1 MSVHQGKPV
10 LPRVVATAAVIFITT
25 LSATAVGP
33 ACAQTASALIKEGND
48 AYRHDEC
55 VRAAARYY
63 ALQVHYPD
71 WLTESQS
78 RTIYDRIAWC
88 EQNSTVNA
96 SSKTDQ
102 AGAPDPTNKPG
113 GTLGLSP
120 PASDRCR
127 LYAQIAV
134 AQYRVNR
141 VDGCGYSD
149 SRWTDDYHAHYDWC
163 AAVGNDALDAENMAR
178 QRGLIT
184 CHRH

>member
-1 MSVHQGKPV
+1 MHQGKSV
-10 LPRVVATAAVIFITT
+10 LPRVVAIAAAVLIMT

-33 ACAQTASALIKEGND
+33 AYAQTANALIKEGND
-48 AYRHDEC
+48 AYRLDLC

-71 WLTESQS
+71 LLTKPQS
-78 RTIYDRIAWC
+78 RMIADRIAWC

-96 SSKTDQ
+96 SIKADQ
-102 AGAPDPTNKPG
+102 PGANKPEG
-113 GTLGLSP
+113 NLGLSP
-120 PASDRCR
+120 PTNDRCS

-149 SRWTDDYHAHYDWC
+149 SRWNDDYRAHYDWC
-163 AAVGNDALDAENMAR
+163 AAVGNDALDVENMAR

-184 CHRH
+184 CHHH